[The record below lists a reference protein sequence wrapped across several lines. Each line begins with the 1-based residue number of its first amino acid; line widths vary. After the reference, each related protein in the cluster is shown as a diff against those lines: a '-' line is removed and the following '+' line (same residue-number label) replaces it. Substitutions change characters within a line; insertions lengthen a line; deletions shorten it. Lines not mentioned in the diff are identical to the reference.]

1 MLKNM
6 FGDAFLGRFQEG
18 FLEGFLEGSIG
29 GPLVGFW
36 ETFSG
41 KLMMEAQAKL
51 RTCFG
56 KYFLGGLLAGGSRDG
71 CPGGPGP
78 RTITLCD
85 VHYVRPLE

>member
-36 ETFSG
+36 GTFSG

-56 KYFLGGLLAGGSRDG
+56 NQFLEIFPGTTLGGRIS
-71 CPGGPGP
+71 
-78 RTITLCD
+78 
-85 VHYVRPLE
+85 

>member
-36 ETFSG
+36 GTFSG
-41 KLMMEAQAKL
+41 KLIMEAQVKL

-56 KYFLGGLLAGGSRDG
+56 NQFLEIFPGRTLGGRIS
-71 CPGGPGP
+71 
-78 RTITLCD
+78 
-85 VHYVRPLE
+85 